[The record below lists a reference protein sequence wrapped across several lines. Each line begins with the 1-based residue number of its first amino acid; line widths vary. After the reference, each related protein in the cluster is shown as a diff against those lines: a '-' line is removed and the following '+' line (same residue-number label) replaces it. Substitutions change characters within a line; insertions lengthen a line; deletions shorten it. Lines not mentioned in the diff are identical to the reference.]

1 MRFPEVLESNKQP
14 YHKFWRDIWLLQ
26 RADKS
31 GNKDDTYYAATWH
44 IPLEVLIEYSERKRS
59 QPKAKFPYSMSKKKG
74 VHYECDDSIA
84 IKDGQVPDISD
95 EKYYFVAPIR
105 TRDKFEEELHIRHTT
120 PSKTSTSDG
129 ISTVST
135 RSQTGSR
142 NSDEHDM
149 SRMSTLTDPEEAII
163 KQSEQSQVK
172 EKIVDY
178 INT

>member
-1 MRFPEVLESNKQP
+1 M
-14 YHKFWRDIWLLQ
+14 
-26 RADKS
+26 
-31 GNKDDTYYAATWH
+31 
-44 IPLEVLIEYSERKRS
+44 
-59 QPKAKFPYSMSKKKG
+59 
-74 VHYECDDSIA
+74 
-84 IKDGQVPDISD
+84 PDISD

-142 NSDEHDM
+142 NSDEHEM